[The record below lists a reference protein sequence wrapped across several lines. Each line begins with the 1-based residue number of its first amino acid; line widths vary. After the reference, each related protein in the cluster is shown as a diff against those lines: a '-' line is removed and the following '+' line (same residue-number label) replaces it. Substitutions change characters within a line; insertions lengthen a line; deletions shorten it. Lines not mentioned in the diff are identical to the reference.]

1 VQYSIWARS
10 VPVGATQYISSQYK
24 LIAPGIL
31 PSPAIRSGDT
41 IVWGGTGQAIT
52 DLTINKQGSYAFRD
66 YDSRYSYQFVIRASI
81 RNGAVYSQACYIPA
95 PGSPITQYI
104 TPPSNITLSPNTL
117 SSYGNI
123 DEYADSLVG
132 EVEEGM
138 GGSVNSITSTTED
151 GSSAVFSFD
160 GRGISIYNAQEYTDG
175 LGVSHEV
182 GTRKILESSIDT
194 GVTINADVINTG
206 VLNANVVDVI
216 NLNADNIVAGTID
229 ASQIDV
235 INLNAD
241 NITSGTIAATELR
254 VGTGANTV
262 GLTADYLSGSAGYAF
277 WAGTEDPSSASP
289 FSIQTDGS
297 VIASNITIIGG
308 SLDASIVNVTNLA
321 ADQII
326 VGSGSNTVGISPN
339 YLSGTEGYAI
349 WAGSSTPSSA
359 SPFSVTTDGNLV
371 ASNANIGG
379 TISASAGSVGSWTID
394 AASLTTVDSS
404 GNYAGIFHS
413 DDPSAK
419 AFFTGA
425 SDASGTSASFSVT
438 NDGVADFSD
447 INIRGG
453 SILSTAANFIA
464 YTTAFAAGVID
475 SVAIADA
482 AITTAKISTAAI
494 TSAKIESLEAIK
506 ITNVSGEPLIIAAD
520 DDPEVFAETPD
531 MGIVAKDAILI
542 SASDDAYANASSGNI
557 YPGNVFTGLTN
568 YTGRFANIYVS
579 QDIENPESSS
589 TVTASIVDISSFYKT
604 APSIK
609 NLSTMSCVSGGGVGA
624 SVVTITTTTPH
635 GWEGR
640 EGMIITVDAESGPT
654 NYEQAIGSRQVSGFP
669 TATTIEYAIID
680 NFSITITSGA
690 ITAGT
695 VNAAQDM
702 WSAIGTQTT
711 ESPDV
716 ANLAQTYFVAGSGF
730 NSASIVASSS
740 NEENSIAIN
749 SQSISIETT
758 INPVTIGGN
767 LEVYGDT
774 ITLSSGTVTSGMI
787 RLTETTQNSIA
798 VGGNH
803 AIQIGDGESEN
814 MRFDTNQIDVI
825 NNGVVA
831 DIYLQHRGG
840 DVHIGQ
846 AATTTAGD
854 IILGTSGTNVTG
866 AIIFKDG
873 IGGSIRAFSATS
885 GNTSMAIKNSSG
897 SAFTSLVASNFFPGG
912 QGSASLGHDGVN
924 FTMNDTLAITGSI
937 TVSGSATF
945 SGNVTLGNSTADD
958 ITGTFIT
965 NASTSN
971 TYALRW
977 VYQGLAP
984 SGLIVSQIYAHTSSR
999 KYKDNILGIPDSDS
1013 IIDVQPVSFQTKA
1026 DIAAI
1031 GESAPMQYGYIAEE
1045 MAENPMGMRFVNYN
1059 QDGSAE
1065 AVQYDMLAPAFASAM
1080 RSMRSRI
1087 VDLERRLAE
1096 IESAD

>member
-1 VQYSIWARS
+1 LNVVSAGGDDVQYSIWARS

-52 DLTINKQGSYAFRD
+52 DITINKQGTYAFRD

-81 RNGAVYSQACYIPA
+81 RNGAVYSQACYIPE

-216 NLNADNIVAGTID
+216 NLNASNIVTGTID
-229 ASQIDV
+229 AGQIEV

-241 NITSGTIAATELR
+241 NITSGTI
-254 VGTGANTV
+254 
-262 GLTADYLSGSAGYAF
+262 TA
-277 WAGTEDPSSASP
+277 E
-289 FSIQTDGS
+289 Q
-297 VIASNITIIGG
+297 
-308 SLDASIVNVTNLA
+308 IV
-321 ADQII
+321 
-326 VGSGSNTVGISPN
+326 VGSGSNTVGISPS
-339 YLSGTEGYAI
+339 YLSASAGYAI
-349 WAGSSTPSSA
+349 WAGSATPSSA
-359 SPFSVTTDGNLV
+359 SPFLVSTDGSVV
-371 ASNANIGG
+371 ATNANITG
-379 TISASAGSVGSWTID
+379 TISATAGSIGGFSINATSISAGV
-394 AASLTTVDSS
+394 
-404 GNYAGIFHS
+404 
-413 DDPSAK
+413 
-419 AFFTGA
+419 
-425 SDASGTSASFSVT
+425 GTSAVALSTAGDYAIYAGSSTPSAAPFSVT
-438 NDGVADFSD
+438 PAGKVTASD
-447 INIRGG
+447 ITISGG
-453 SILSTAANFIA
+453 SFSSTASNFIAFAANFANGVVPSAAIADAAITTAKISTAAITSA
-464 YTTAFAAGVID
+464 LIQ
-475 SVAIADA
+475 DA

-589 TVTASIVDISSFYKT
+589 TATASIVDISAFYKT

-695 VNAAQDM
+695 VDAAQDM
-702 WSAIGTQTT
+702 WSAIGTQTI

-730 NSASIVASSS
+730 NSASIVASSD
-740 NEENSIAIN
+740 NEENSISIN

-787 RLTETTQNSIA
+787 RLTDTTQNSIA

-803 AIQIGDGESEN
+803 ALQIGDGSGNN

-825 NNGVVA
+825 TNGAVA
-831 DIYLQHRGG
+831 DIYINHYGG

-846 AATTTAGD
+846 AAATTAGD
-854 IILGTSGTNVTG
+854 IILGTSATNVTG

-873 IGGSIRAFSATS
+873 TGGSIRAFSATS
-885 GNTSMAIKNSSG
+885 GNTSLAIKNSSG

-912 QGSASLGHDGVN
+912 QGSVSLGHDGTQ
-924 FTMNDTLAITGSI
+924 FTMNDTLAITGGI

-945 SGNVTLGNSTADD
+945 SGNVTLGNSTSDD

-984 SGLIVSQIYAHTSSR
+984 SGLVVSQIYAHTSSR

-1080 RSMRSRI
+1080 RSIRSRI